1 MTSVAVQTVY
11 TNSSDLD
18 FTVVY
23 AKNAPTITTESKT
36 INETIHYVY
45 KDGTTAHDDY
55 VAKPVEFTRQV
66 STDAVTGEKT
76 YGSWSADQ
84 SFAAVTSPVIKGY
97 TPDQA
102 EIGAQ
107 TVSGDS
113 SDLDFTVV
121 YAKNAPTITTESKT
135 INETIHYVYKDGTTA
150 HDDYVAKP
158 VEFTRQVSTDAVTGE
173 KTYGSWSADQSF
185 AAVTSPVIKGYTPD
199 QAEIGAQT
207 VSGDSS
213 DLDFTVV
220 YAKNAPT
227 ITTESKTINE
237 TIHYVYKDGTT
248 AHDDYVAKPVE
259 FTRQVSTDAVTGE
272 KTYGSWSADQ
282 SFAAVTSPVIKGYTP
297 DQAEIGAQTVSGDSS
312 DLDFTV
318 VYAKNAPT
326 ITTESKTINET
337 IHYVYKDG
345 TTAHDDYV
353 AKPVEFTRQVSTDA
367 VTGEKTYGSWSADQS
382 FAAVTSPVIKGYTP
396 DQAEIGAQTVSGDS
410 SDLDFTVVYAKNA
423 PTITTESKTINETI
437 HYVYKDG
444 TTAHDDYV
452 AKPVEFTRQVSTD
465 AVTGEKTYGSWSAD
479 QSFAAVTSPVIK
491 GYTPDQAEIGAQTVS
506 GDSSDLD
513 FTVVYAKNAPTITT
527 ESKTI
532 NETIHYVYKDG
543 TTAHDDYVAKPVEF
557 TRQVSTDAVTGEK
570 TYGSWSADQSFA
582 AVTSPV
588 IKGYTPDQAEIG
600 AQTVSGDSSDLDFT
614 VVYAKNAP
622 TITTESKTINETI
635 HYVYKDGTTAHDDY
649 VAKPVEFTRQVS
661 TDAVTGEKTYGSWS
675 ADQSFAAVTS
685 PVIKGYTP
693 DQAEIGAQTVSGD
706 SSDLDFT
713 VVYAKNAPTITTESK
728 TINETIHYVYKDG
741 TTAHDDYVAKPVEF
755 TRQVSTDAVTGEKT
769 YGSWSADQ
777 SFAAVTSPVIK
788 GYTPDQAEIGAQTV
802 SGDSSDLDFTVV
814 YAKNAPTITTESKT
828 INETIHYVYKDGTTA
843 HDDYVAKPV
852 EFTRQVS
859 TDAVTGE
866 KTYGSWSADQSFAAV
881 TSPVIKGYTPDQAEI
896 GAQTVSGDSSDLDFT
911 VVYAK
916 NAPTITTESKTINE
930 TIHYVYKDG
939 TTAHDDYVAKP
950 VEFTRQVSTDAVT
963 GEKTYGSWSA
973 DQSFAAVTSPVIKG
987 YTPDQAEIGAQT
999 VSGDSSDLDF
1009 TVVYAK
1015 NAPTI
1020 TTESKT
1026 INETIH
1032 YVYKDGTTAHD
1043 DYVAKPVEFTRQV
1056 STDAVTGEKTYGSWS
1071 ADQSFAA
1078 VTSPVIKGYTPD
1090 QAEIGAQTVSGDSSD
1105 LDFTVVY
1112 AKNAP
1117 TITTESKTINETIHY
1132 VYKDGTTAHDDYVAK
1147 PVEFTRQVS
1156 TDAVTGEKTY
1166 GSWSADQSFAAVTSP
1181 VIKGYTPDQAE
1192 IGAQTVSGDSSDLD
1206 FTVVYAKNAPTI
1218 TTESKTINETIHYVY
1233 KDGTTAHDD
1242 YVAKPV
1248 EFTRQVSTDAV
1259 TGEKTYGSWSADQ
1272 SFAAVTSPVIK
1283 GYTPDQAEIG
1293 AQTVSGDSS
1302 DLDFTVVYAKNAP
1315 TITTE
1320 SKTINETIHYV
1331 YKDGT
1336 TAHDDYVAKPVEFT
1350 RQVSTDAVTGE
1361 KTYGSWSADQSFAAV
1376 TSPVIKG
1383 YTPDQAEIGAQTV
1396 SGDSS
1401 DLDFTVV
1408 YAKNA
1413 PTITTESKTIN
1424 ETIHYVYKDGTT
1436 AHDDYVAKPVEFTRQ
1451 VSTDAVTGEK
1461 TYGSWSADQ
1470 SFAAVTSPVIKGY
1483 TPDQAEIGAQTVSG
1497 DSSDLD
1503 FTVVYAKNAPTITTE
1518 SKTIN
1523 ETIHYVYKDGT
1534 TAHDDY
1540 VAKPVEFTRQVSTD
1554 AVTGEKTYGSWSA
1567 DQSFAAVTSPVI
1579 KGYTPDQAEIG
1590 AQTVSGDSSDLDF
1603 TVVYAKNA
1611 PTITTESKTINETI
1625 HYVYKDGTTAHDDY
1639 VAKPVEFTRQVSTD
1653 AVTGE
1658 KTYGSWSADQSFAA
1672 VTSPVIKGY
1681 TPDQAEIGAQT
1692 VSGDSSDLDFT
1703 VVYAKNAPTITTE
1716 SKTIN
1721 ETIHYVYKDG
1731 TTAHDDYVA
1740 KPVEFTREVSTDA
1753 VTGEKTYGSW
1763 SADQS
1768 FAAVTSPVI
1777 KGYTPDQA
1785 EIGAQTVSGDSSDLD
1800 FTVVYAKN
1808 APTITTESKT
1818 INETIHYVYKDGTTA
1833 HDDYVAKPVE
1843 FTRQV
1848 STDAVTGEKTYGSWS
1863 ADQSFAAVTSPVIK
1877 GYTPDQAEI
1886 GAQTVS
1892 GDSSDLDF
1900 TVVYAKNA
1908 PTITTESKT
1917 INETI
1922 HYVYKD
1928 GTTAHDDYVAK
1939 PVEFTRQVSTDA
1951 VTGEK
1956 TYGSWSADQSFAAVT
1971 SPVIKGY
1978 TPDQAEIG
1986 AQTVSGDSS
1995 DLDFT
2000 VVYAKN
2006 APTITTESKTINET
2020 IHYVYKDGTTAHD
2033 DYVAKPVEFTRQVST
2048 DAVTGEKTYG
2058 SWSADQSFA
2067 AVTSPVIK
2075 GYTPDQAEIGAQTVS
2090 GDSSDLDFTV
2100 VYAKNAPTITTE
2112 SKTINE
2118 TIHYVYKDGTTAHDD
2133 YVAKPVEFT
2142 REVSTDAVTGEKTY
2156 GSWSADQSFAAVTS
2170 PVIKGYT
2177 PDQAEIGAQTVSGD
2191 SSDLD
2196 FTVVYTKDAP
2206 TKPVNPIQPTTPA
2219 KPVNPSQPATPAKP
2233 VNPSQPATPTK
2244 PVQAGQAAATNFV
2257 DQRLPQTGETD
2268 QQHMTLSG
2276 LLLLAM
2282 SSLLGL
2288 FGMTKRQRKE

>member
-1112 AKNAP
+1112 
-1117 TITTESKTINETIHY
+1117 
-1132 VYKDGTTAHDDYVAK
+1132 
-1147 PVEFTRQVS
+1147 
-1156 TDAVTGEKTY
+1156 
-1166 GSWSADQSFAAVTSP
+1166 
-1181 VIKGYTPDQAE
+1181 
-1192 IGAQTVSGDSSDLD
+1192 
-1206 FTVVYAKNAPTI
+1206 
-1218 TTESKTINETIHYVY
+1218 
-1233 KDGTTAHDD
+1233 
-1242 YVAKPV
+1242 
-1248 EFTRQVSTDAV
+1248 
-1259 TGEKTYGSWSADQ
+1259 
-1272 SFAAVTSPVIK
+1272 
-1283 GYTPDQAEIG
+1283 
-1293 AQTVSGDSS
+1293 
-1302 DLDFTVVYAKNAP
+1302 
-1315 TITTE
+1315 
-1320 SKTINETIHYV
+1320 
-1331 YKDGT
+1331 
-1336 TAHDDYVAKPVEFT
+1336 
-1350 RQVSTDAVTGE
+1350 
-1361 KTYGSWSADQSFAAV
+1361 
-1376 TSPVIKG
+1376 
-1383 YTPDQAEIGAQTV
+1383 
-1396 SGDSS
+1396 
-1401 DLDFTVV
+1401 
-1408 YAKNA
+1408 
-1413 PTITTESKTIN
+1413 
-1424 ETIHYVYKDGTT
+1424 
-1436 AHDDYVAKPVEFTRQ
+1436 
-1451 VSTDAVTGEK
+1451 
-1461 TYGSWSADQ
+1461 
-1470 SFAAVTSPVIKGY
+1470 
-1483 TPDQAEIGAQTVSG
+1483 
-1497 DSSDLD
+1497 
-1503 FTVVYAKNAPTITTE
+1503 
-1518 SKTIN
+1518 
-1523 ETIHYVYKDGT
+1523 
-1534 TAHDDY
+1534 
-1540 VAKPVEFTRQVSTD
+1540 
-1554 AVTGEKTYGSWSA
+1554 
-1567 DQSFAAVTSPVI
+1567 
-1579 KGYTPDQAEIG
+1579 
-1590 AQTVSGDSSDLDF
+1590 
-1603 TVVYAKNA
+1603 
-1611 PTITTESKTINETI
+1611 
-1625 HYVYKDGTTAHDDY
+1625 
-1639 VAKPVEFTRQVSTD
+1639 
-1653 AVTGE
+1653 
-1658 KTYGSWSADQSFAA
+1658 
-1672 VTSPVIKGY
+1672 
-1681 TPDQAEIGAQT
+1681 
-1692 VSGDSSDLDFT
+1692 
-1703 VVYAKNAPTITTE
+1703 
-1716 SKTIN
+1716 
-1721 ETIHYVYKDG
+1721 
-1731 TTAHDDYVA
+1731 
-1740 KPVEFTREVSTDA
+1740 
-1753 VTGEKTYGSW
+1753 
-1763 SADQS
+1763 
-1768 FAAVTSPVI
+1768 
-1777 KGYTPDQA
+1777 
-1785 EIGAQTVSGDSSDLD
+1785 
-1800 FTVVYAKN
+1800 
-1808 APTITTESKT
+1808 
-1818 INETIHYVYKDGTTA
+1818 
-1833 HDDYVAKPVE
+1833 
-1843 FTRQV
+1843 
-1848 STDAVTGEKTYGSWS
+1848 
-1863 ADQSFAAVTSPVIK
+1863 
-1877 GYTPDQAEI
+1877 
-1886 GAQTVS
+1886 
-1892 GDSSDLDF
+1892 
-1900 TVVYAKNA
+1900 
-1908 PTITTESKT
+1908 
-1917 INETI
+1917 
-1922 HYVYKD
+1922 
-1928 GTTAHDDYVAK
+1928 
-1939 PVEFTRQVSTDA
+1939 
-1951 VTGEK
+1951 
-1956 TYGSWSADQSFAAVT
+1956 
-1971 SPVIKGY
+1971 
-1978 TPDQAEIG
+1978 
-1986 AQTVSGDSS
+1986 
-1995 DLDFT
+1995 
-2000 VVYAKN
+2000 
-2006 APTITTESKTINET
+2006 
-2020 IHYVYKDGTTAHD
+2020 
-2033 DYVAKPVEFTRQVST
+2033 
-2048 DAVTGEKTYG
+2048 
-2058 SWSADQSFA
+2058 
-2067 AVTSPVIK
+2067 
-2075 GYTPDQAEIGAQTVS
+2075 
-2090 GDSSDLDFTV
+2090 
-2100 VYAKNAPTITTE
+2100 
-2112 SKTINE
+2112 
-2118 TIHYVYKDGTTAHDD
+2118 
-2133 YVAKPVEFT
+2133 
-2142 REVSTDAVTGEKTY
+2142 
-2156 GSWSADQSFAAVTS
+2156 
-2170 PVIKGYT
+2170 
-2177 PDQAEIGAQTVSGD
+2177 
-2191 SSDLD
+2191 
-2196 FTVVYTKDAP
+2196 TKDAP